1 MSLSQIMQK
10 QKIIV
15 TTKPTEGAV
24 KVKIGE
30 FGYIYVIGVKN
41 E

>member
-30 FGYIYVIGVKN
+30 VGYVYVIGVKN

>member
-1 MSLSQIMQK
+1 MQK

-24 KVKIGE
+24 KVKIGD
-30 FGYIYVIGVKN
+30 FGYIYVIGAKN
-41 E
+41 ELSNVR